1 MFLWETYA
9 ESDDEFEGEEKD
21 VSDLLRSMAFP

>member
-9 ESDDEFEGEEKD
+9 ESDDEFEGEEKEIR
-21 VSDLLRSMAFP
+21 DLLKSYAFP